1 MDYLDDKNVIGW
13 TQKNSFACIMSDLI
27 DGSKKMY
34 IGKEYAGCIMKDI
47 LKNCQEDIVI
57 DDEGF
62 GIFLVKG
69 GYVSV
74 YVKKEDM
81 D

>member
-1 MDYLDDKNVIGW
+1 
-13 TQKNSFACIMSDLI
+13 
-27 DGSKKMY
+27 MY